1 MSDNIVIGI
10 AGGSG
15 SGKTTVA
22 GMIVEDFGENQ
33 VTVVLQDRYYQ
44 DLKHIPA
51 EQRAQHN
58 FDHPNA
64 IDATLMAEHVR
75 ALKQGRPVEAPVYDF
90 VTHTRRPETLT
101 VQPRPIIIV
110 EGILVLEC
118 EEVRNL
124 MDVKIYVDTDDDIR
138 FIRRLKRDIVE
149 RGRSIESVINQYLK
163 TVRPMHLEFVE
174 KSKRDADLILP
185 WRDMNTAAVGMMI
198 NMLRGFLLERTEAA
212 ELERIAELER
222 TAELNRTAD
231 PL

>member
-1 MSDNIVIGI
+1 MSKNIVIGI

-22 GMIVEDFGENQ
+22 GMIAEDFGESQ
-33 VTVVLQDRYYQ
+33 VTVVLQDSYYK
-44 DLKHIPA
+44 DLKHLSA

-64 IDATLMAEHVR
+64 IDSTLMAQHVR
-75 ALKQGRPVEAPVYDF
+75 DLKHGLPIDAPVYDF
-90 VTHTRRPETLT
+90 QTHTRCLETLT
-101 VQPRPIIIV
+101 VQPKPIIIV

-118 EEVRNL
+118 EEVRDL

-174 KSKRDADLILP
+174 KSKRQADLILP

-198 NMLRGFLLERTEAA
+198 NMLRGFLLEQTELSEVEGASGH
-212 ELERIAELER
+212 
-222 TAELNRTAD
+222 
-231 PL
+231 